1 MKRTLALFLSF
12 VLTAAAALPV
22 LADDRAVPAPSASMD
37 SAQSAASSAVSSAA
51 ASGEAAAGS
60 AAGSVLPSQ
69 TPAADGQAASSEQ
82 GGDPL
87 AFLSA
92 QSVQNEELR

>member
-22 LADDRAVPAPSASMD
+22 LADDRAVPAPSAAAD
-37 SAQSAASSAVSSAA
+37 SQQSAASSAVSSAA
-51 ASGEAAAGS
+51 ASGEASAGS
-60 AAGSVLPSQ
+60 AAGSADSSQ
-69 TPAADGQAASSEQ
+69 TPAEDGQAASSEQ
-82 GGDPL
+82 GGGPL

-92 QSVQNEELR
+92 QSGS